1 MDPEQP
7 ASGAPRPALA
17 DVYRRSTT
25 VATRVIAD
33 ETLIVPFR
41 GTLASL
47 RQIFALNP
55 VAAFVWGR
63 IDGATSLTA
72 IVDAV
77 LERFEVTREEA
88 EADLLALIVELAA
101 IGLVEPAPGSG
112 AQPAP

>member
-1 MDPEQP
+1 MEQSP
-7 ASGAPRPALA
+7 GAGAPPAL
-17 DVYRRSTT
+17 DTVYRRSAT

-63 IDGATSLTA
+63 IDGSATLA
-72 IVDAV
+72 VILDAV
-77 LERFEVTREEA
+77 LERFEVTREQA
-88 EADLLALIVELAA
+88 AADLLALIAELAE
-101 IGLVEPAPGSG
+101 IGLVEPAPGT
-112 AQPAP
+112 PPTP

>member
-1 MDPEQP
+1 
-7 ASGAPRPALA
+7 
-17 DVYRRSTT
+17 VYRRSAT

-63 IDGATSLTA
+63 IDGATSLDA
-72 IVDAV
+72 ILDAV

-88 EADLLALIVELAA
+88 AADLTALIAEFAE
-101 IGLVEPAPGSG
+101 IGLVEPAAPASG
-112 AQPAP
+112 APPAP